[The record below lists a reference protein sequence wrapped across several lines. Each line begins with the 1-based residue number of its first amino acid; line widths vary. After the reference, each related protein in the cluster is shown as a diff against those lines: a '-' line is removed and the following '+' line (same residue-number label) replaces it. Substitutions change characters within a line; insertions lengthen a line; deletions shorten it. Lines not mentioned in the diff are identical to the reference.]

1 MKTLVLN
8 ANQLIKNANDNIE
21 RNIELLCPEHAGLC
35 AQNILSQSRNLI
47 DAVALLQ
54 FSIDN
59 PNFAPANGYDYVTSA
74 IKSLNQKGSQFKPF
88 IKLYDYLQVVAS
100 HYTQDQFNS
109 EALLIKYSNLLF
121 DIKNAVKDIYDID
134 ILRNIDDFPFVDRR
148 EEEYYQAV
156 RELSKSLSYNSAG
169 LKNTYYIVKKVRRKF
184 GLFEYVLSPANDKR
198 TKFDRLT
205 AYALSNIN
213 DSHSF
218 ECRFVKKE
226 LSYKGITT
234 EVFFITEWGVSI
246 RPCELNKLAKIQNFD
261 LSINRKSP
269 GYASLMNRLSF
280 FNCSLFE
287 YINSENFEKDIE
299 NILKLNNKLGLFLK
313 LTKHNINKEEVGCK
327 TIRYLLFTCKH
338 EIMKRQIAR
347 DSEAA
352 LGQTMLDQGCFAFDS
367 KPFSMSLKK
376 HNPRLEDLLECLPS
390 FCTNEELLKRAIVVN
405 TEDRKMLYTPLKE
418 LNKYFVAGPLIEVFN
433 NQLNEKM
440 KHCSIE
446 TFDGYAYI
454 KSYEEHTLSILKALK
469 AKESEGDSSYT
480 SSADEYIST
489 LLDGEI
495 DEEKIQILR
504 TGFRDSSVLLI
515 NGAAGTGK
523 TTLIKHFSNI
533 FKNENILF
541 LSCTN
546 SSVQNLKIK
555 VGNSVNHQFLTLE
568 KCQHR
573 LANNPTLFAKYT
585 VLVIDECSMAE
596 NEVVDYIINHN
607 HFKKMLLVGDERQ
620 IESIK
625 FGNWFGISNKIFQS
639 KFELTFNH
647 RTTKPNLRLMWDL
660 VRDLDEQDKIY
671 EKFISGGFHHEL
683 DEHIFDKQSDDEIIL
698 CLNYDGLY
706 GINNI
711 NKYLQRKNKGISV
724 SWKVWTFKVGDR
736 ILFNESYYF
745 RDYFYN
751 NQKGRIENIKEFE
764 DKVIFLV
771 SINHE
776 STNNRNSVSHV
787 EWLQEKDNKDYY
799 EITID
804 KDDDDDEE
812 ENSKKVLVVPFQLG
826 YAISIHKSQGL
837 EYDSVKVVMTKEV
850 EEQISHNIFYTAITR
865 AKEHLSIYCDKTS
878 LEHIIKSFQKQ
889 TCEKDAIIIKR
900 KYGL

>member
-1 MKTLVLN
+1 M
-8 ANQLIKNANDNIE
+8 
-21 RNIELLCPEHAGLC
+21 
-35 AQNILSQSRNLI
+35 
-47 DAVALLQ
+47 
-54 FSIDN
+54 
-59 PNFAPANGYDYVTSA
+59 
-74 IKSLNQKGSQFKPF
+74 
-88 IKLYDYLQVVAS
+88 VAS

-198 TKFDRLT
+198 T
-205 AYALSNIN
+205 
-213 DSHSF
+213 
-218 ECRFVKKE
+218 
-226 LSYKGITT
+226 
-234 EVFFITEWGVSI
+234 
-246 RPCELNKLAKIQNFD
+246 
-261 LSINRKSP
+261 
-269 GYASLMNRLSF
+269 
-280 FNCSLFE
+280 
-287 YINSENFEKDIE
+287 
-299 NILKLNNKLGLFLK
+299 
-313 LTKHNINKEEVGCK
+313 
-327 TIRYLLFTCKH
+327 
-338 EIMKRQIAR
+338 
-347 DSEAA
+347 
-352 LGQTMLDQGCFAFDS
+352 
-367 KPFSMSLKK
+367 
-376 HNPRLEDLLECLPS
+376 
-390 FCTNEELLKRAIVVN
+390 
-405 TEDRKMLYTPLKE
+405 
-418 LNKYFVAGPLIEVFN
+418 
-433 NQLNEKM
+433 
-440 KHCSIE
+440 
-446 TFDGYAYI
+446 
-454 KSYEEHTLSILKALK
+454 
-469 AKESEGDSSYT
+469 
-480 SSADEYIST
+480 
-489 LLDGEI
+489 
-495 DEEKIQILR
+495 
-504 TGFRDSSVLLI
+504 
-515 NGAAGTGK
+515 
-523 TTLIKHFSNI
+523 
-533 FKNENILF
+533 
-541 LSCTN
+541 
-546 SSVQNLKIK
+546 
-555 VGNSVNHQFLTLE
+555 
-568 KCQHR
+568 
-573 LANNPTLFAKYT
+573 
-585 VLVIDECSMAE
+585 IDECSMAE